1 MEWRRVRLLGG
12 DAPARKKSSLM
23 GLWVNVRAV
32 KIASRT
38 RRSASASR

>member
-1 MEWRRVRLLGG
+1 MESRRVRSLGG
-12 DAPARKKSSLM
+12 DAPARKTSSLL

-38 RRSASASR
+38 RRSASAGR